1 MKSCQRDSKTIT
13 LDILRHFCELKDVQ
27 ELALRLCEPQNA
39 LFLDPSNDKFFE
51 RFAWCLFPTEVRRSA
66 VPTPHTAQSYA
77 ECHRPRIGMRY
88 GYSQNTTATRLRTT
102 RRTSRSRII
111 ADPSIRPNGTRGTVR
126 TVVGSTCR
134 TRSCFVYTRRW
145 RGLCT

>member
-13 LDILRHFCELKDVQ
+13 LDILNYFCEPKDAQ
-27 ELALRLCEPQNA
+27 ELVLHLCEPQNV

-51 RFAWCLFPTEVRRSA
+51 RFAWCLFPTEVRCPA
-66 VPTPHTAQSYA
+66 VPTLHTAQSHA
-77 ECHRPRIGMRY
+77 ECYRPRIGMRY
-88 GYSQNTTATRLRTT
+88 VYSRNTTATRLRTT

-111 ADPSIRPNGTRGTVR
+111 ADPSIRPNGTRATLR

-134 TRSCFVYTRRW
+134 TRSCFGYTRR
-145 RGLCT
+145 